1 MMMVIYQSENDDPAA
16 GDDPCFADVADDKQ
30 PVATGVAVGTVCRGG
45 RTAATKANTCECTC
59 QGRNPD
65 ELLA

>member
-30 PVATGVAVGTVCRGG
+30 PVATGVAVGTVCRGE
-45 RTAATKANTCECTC
+45 NSSN
-59 QGRNPD
+59 QS
-65 ELLA
+65 